1 MTRRAAGF
9 TLIELLVVVVILGIV
24 SAMVLLSVGLVGDE
38 RALERQARRLG
49 ALIEL
54 AEEEA
59 VMQGRDFGLEFTRY
73 GYRFVEHDPELN
85 RWFEVVGDDLLRPRQ
100 LDEGM
105 EFLLE
110 LDDRQVS
117 LPEEAKEIPDDD
129 EDEARAGGSRQAD
142 YLPHLLILSSGDV
155 TPFALRVVRD
165 SPRAEV
171 LVTLAA
177 GGQMEIETH
186 DPAR

>member
-24 SAMVLLSVGLVGDE
+24 STMVLLSVGLVGDD
-38 RALERQARRLG
+38 RALQQQARRLG
-49 ALIEL
+49 SLIEL

-59 VMQGRDFGLEFTRY
+59 VMQGRDYGLEFTRY
-73 GYRFVEHDPELN
+73 GYRFVEHDPVLN
-85 RWFEVVGDDLLRPRQ
+85 RWYEVVGDDLLRPRR

-117 LPEEAKEIPDDD
+117 LPEEAKEIPAGD
-129 EDEARAGGSRQAD
+129 EDEPQNRDRQAD

-165 SPRAEV
+165 SDRAEV
-171 LVTLAA
+171 SVSLAP
-177 GGQMEIETH
+177 GGQVEIQTDEQ
-186 DPAR
+186 AL

>member
-24 SAMVLLSVGLVGDE
+24 SAMVLLSVGLLGDD
-38 RALERQARRLG
+38 RALQQQARRV
-49 ALIEL
+49 ASLIEL

-73 GYRFVEHDPELN
+73 GYRFVEHDPVLN
-85 RWFEVVGDDLLRPRQ
+85 RWHEVVGDDLLRPRR

-117 LPEEAKEIPDDD
+117 LPEEAKKIPVGD
-129 EDEARAGGSRQAD
+129 EDEPQNRDRQGD

-165 SPRAEV
+165 SDRAEV
-171 LVTLAA
+171 QVMLVP
-177 GGQMEIETH
+177 GGQVEIRTDEQA
-186 DPAR
+186 P

>member
-1 MTRRAAGF
+1 VTRRASGF

-38 RALERQARRLG
+38 RALEQQARRLG
-49 ALIEL
+49 SLIEL

-73 GYRFVEHDPELN
+73 GYRFVEHDPVPD
-85 RWFEVVGDDLLRPRQ
+85 RWIEVVGDDLLRPRR

-117 LPEEAKEIPDDD
+117 LPEEAKEIPDGD
-129 EDEARAGGSRQAD
+129 EDEPQAGRQAD

-155 TPFALRVVRD
+155 TPFALRVVRE
-165 SPRAEV
+165 SPPAEV
-171 LVTLAA
+171 LVTLTAA
-177 GGQMEIETH
+177 GQMEIETG
-186 DPAR
+186 DQAR